1 MPLRYNKYNT
11 TDARELLLLKQQE
24 DQALLHVVRLI
35 EPNIDPEELIFIVV
49 NTLQRQLDVHK
60 VLFATAPEAPDDNPE
75 PRVVVNIGLPHPT
88 PEALAALPRITRI
101 LNVATSPFESLKEMG
116 VEYVVPLGNEER
128 LSAWFLIADFA
139 ETEEE
144 TLNDLMF
151 IETIGNILAISLE
164 NIRLF
169 ERKMQAERVQQELE
183 LAGRIQRQ
191 SLPER
196 FDLLPQLEIFAR
208 NISHSSVGGDF
219 FNLIQT
225 GPNELYYFI
234 ADAAGKG
241 TAAAILITNVTANL
255 NAMIK
260 TGASF
265 EQMIHQLHDVIGH
278 LTGYEAFAT
287 IFLGRIDVAEQVME
301 YVNAGHNPPVFSTQG
316 RQRELSEGCIPLG
329 IMPVDAVEVGRVPFR
344 PGDSVFLYTDG
355 MVEQQN
361 REGEL
366 FGDHRVRAF
375 VANTLQHT
383 SSAVVK
389 LALREVQHFA
399 EGLDYEDDITI
410 MNIRYRT
417 T

>member
-1 MPLRYNKYNT
+1 
-11 TDARELLLLKQQE
+11 
-24 DQALLHVVRLI
+24 
-35 EPNIDPEELIFIVV
+35 
-49 NTLQRQLDVHK
+49 
-60 VLFATAPEAPDDNPE
+60 
-75 PRVVVNIGLPHPT
+75 
-88 PEALAALPRITRI
+88 
-101 LNVATSPFESLKEMG
+101 
-116 VEYVVPLGNEER
+116 
-128 LSAWFLIADFA
+128 
-139 ETEEE
+139 
-144 TLNDLMF
+144 
-151 IETIGNILAISLE
+151 
-164 NIRLF
+164 
-169 ERKMQAERVQQELE
+169 
-183 LAGRIQRQ
+183 
-191 SLPER
+191 
-196 FDLLPQLEIFAR
+196 
-208 NISHSSVGGDF
+208 
-219 FNLIQT
+219 
-225 GPNELYYFI
+225 
-234 ADAAGKG
+234 
-241 TAAAILITNVTANL
+241 
-255 NAMIK
+255 
-260 TGASF
+260 
-265 EQMIHQLHDVIGH
+265 MIHQLHDVIGH